1 MNNIVL
7 LSAVEITL
15 AVCIPCAVILL
26 VAAII
31 IVIRKNNSRKLSAN
45 LKSKYNEY
53 HDILTVDCYK
63 SINRLKQLGVYSEK
77 YQSLYEEKLKKFNDM
92 LTYRDKD
99 TYKALNDY
107 SKSVTKSM
115 DQFKNKLNSSERK
128 VLKETAVR
136 VTNEYIKAVS
146 SFNDELNSLLHE
158 DTDAADSSISV
169 KAKYRKVKDFYEAN
183 SQELSFVSKSY
194 EIVISDAEKVF
205 DNFSELT
212 NQARYDEAKDLL
224 PKIDAV
230 LSAVLEIQDR
240 LPSLVAK
247 VTDVLPQRIDE
258 LENTYRE
265 MMDEDYKLTGDVKGE
280 IQHMKDEVAAMKKK
294 LKVLD
299 VSSLGERIDAIQ
311 QGITNLQSSFEN
323 EKIAKSDYAENK
335 GKIGDS
341 AYELEKRYSRYLNQI
356 PAYQEAY
363 ALDQKYVE
371 QMLNLKGEIESI
383 NALKRELDSSLT
395 TDNVTEPYSVLNRN
409 INEVLKGIYKANR
422 IIDDYITYTS
432 SLKELS
438 QNIYSNVRK
447 YFLRLKEAESTV
459 RDIKM
464 CDYADK
470 VTPEIESLY
479 LRLEEIDATIMKQPI
494 DVNAAYQKYA
504 PFEKEADAL
513 INRIQDDYE
522 DYQKAQYAMMRAMAY
537 KADFADSR
545 PQIDAAES
553 AFRKSD
559 FSTAYVKANDV
570 VKTFSS
576 LRNENV

>member
-7 LSAVEITL
+7 LSAVGITL
-15 AVCIPCAVILL
+15 AVCIPFAVIFLG
-26 VAAII
+26 ATI
-31 IVIRKNNSRKLSAN
+31 IVFVRKANNRKLSAN

-53 HDILTVDCYK
+53 HDILTVNCYK
-63 SINRLKQLGVYSEK
+63 NINRLKQLGVYSEK
-77 YQSLYEEKLKKFNDM
+77 YQSLYEEKQKKFNDM
-92 LTYRDKD
+92 VNNRDQD
-99 TYKALNDY
+99 TYKALSDY
-107 SKSVTKSM
+107 SKCVTKSKN
-115 DQFKNKLNSSERK
+115 QFRYKLNGSKRK
-128 VLKETAVR
+128 TFKETAVR

-146 SFNDELNSLLHE
+146 SFNEELVSLLHE
-158 DTDAADSSISV
+158 DTDATDSSISV
-169 KAKYRKVKDFYEAN
+169 KAKYRKVKDFYEAH
-183 SQELSFVSKSY
+183 SHELSFVSKSY
-194 EIVISDAEKVF
+194 EIVVSDAEKVF
-205 DNFSELT
+205 DSFSELT
-212 NQARYDEAKDLL
+212 NQARYDEARDLL

-230 LSAVLEIQDR
+230 LSAVIEIQDR

-247 VTDVLPQRIDE
+247 VTDVLPRRIDE
-258 LENTYRE
+258 LESTYRE
-265 MMDEDYKLTGDVKGE
+265 MMEEDYRLTGDVEGE

-299 VSSLGERIDAIQ
+299 VSSLDERIDAIQ
-311 QGITNLQSSFEN
+311 QGITSLQSSFEN

-356 PAYQEAY
+356 ASYQEAY
-363 ALDQKYVE
+363 VLDQKYVE

-432 SLKELS
+432 SLRELS

-447 YFLRLKEAESTV
+447 YFLRLKEAESSV

-479 LRLEEIDATIMKQPI
+479 SRLEEIDATIMKQPI

-504 PFEKEADAL
+504 SFEKEADAL

-522 DYQKAQYAMMRAMAY
+522 DYQKAQHAMMCAVAY
-537 KADFADSR
+537 KADFADSI
-545 PQIDAAES
+545 PLIDAAES

-559 FSTAYVKANDV
+559 FSTAYVKANEV

-576 LRNENV
+576 FNSKNV